1 MRYETT
7 KRLVEVSLIVQQI
20 ITPDTLCVGRTN
32 GDAKLVQPVT
42 NIHKGTDFA
51 DQIDAG
57 NAWRVGPGAAKQARA
72 RDGHR
77 YRPRVRHYC
86 RDKDRGRY
94 SEIETAALIAA
105 NTTGIVAAAVPIPG
119 RRPLGP
125 AGWRHLQLERA

>member
-20 ITPDTLCVGRTN
+20 ITPDTRCVSRTN
-32 GDAKLVQPVT
+32 GDAELVQPTADV
-42 NIHKGTDFA
+42 HKGTDLA

-77 YRPRVRHYC
+77 PRVRHYC

-94 SEIETAALIAA
+94 SEIETAPLIAA
-105 NTTGIVAAAVPIPG
+105 NTTGIVVAAIPVPG
-119 RRPLGP
+119 RGPLGP
-125 AGWRHLQLERA
+125 AGWRHRQSVRA